1 MYMGQQKAT
10 TNRTHKLCMINW
22 VTAHLKGMVV
32 VVADETE
39 DPDPVL
45 ITELVGHV
53 MEALL
58 SQRPV
63 IHEICSVLSSYTFQK
78 HFFLSLSTLYNKL
91 LSLITVL
98 EEVKVINGVDV
109 RRFLREM
116 LMVGQRTTHQ
126 TAGIVA

>member
-1 MYMGQQKAT
+1 
-10 TNRTHKLCMINW
+10 MINW
-22 VTAHLKGMVV
+22 VTAHLKEMVV

-39 DPDPVL
+39 DPGTVL
-45 ITELVGHV
+45 ITELVGHL

-58 SQRPV
+58 SHRPV
-63 IHEICSVLSSYTFQK
+63 IHEIYSVLSSYAFQK
-78 HFFLSLSTLYNKL
+78 HFFLRLSTLYNKF

-98 EEVKVINGVDV
+98 EEMKAINGVDV
-109 RRFLREM
+109 RRLLREM